1 MAAPAVP
8 ERFEMTQGFRDKHIL
23 ADDDF
28 DAEDYD
34 QKAAIIQRRYD
45 IEGGEEH
52 EYIYLKAS
60 EVNELM
66 QTANW
71 DCYVCYKGRKRRTQN
86 TFKTNTECSLC
97 LASHYVTKRKVT
109 TYVVTKYNEFQD
121 QFKTKTD
128 YLYVDCFE
136 DNVYRAYHMQEGH
149 Q

>member
-1 MAAPAVP
+1 MAAAPAA
-8 ERFEMTQGFRDKHIL
+8 FGLTQGFRNKHIL

-34 QKAAIIQRRYD
+34 QKAAIIQ
-45 IEGGEEH
+45 
-52 EYIYLKAS
+52 
-60 EVNELM
+60 
-66 QTANW
+66 TNW
-71 DCYVCYKGRKRRTQN
+71 DCYVCYKGRKIRTQN
-86 TFKTNTECSLC
+86 TRKTNTECSLC

-149 Q
+149 QQVLGQFTQQRLQRYQH